1 MFAKV
6 SKNHRFQVAIFF
18 GLLSSLVACG
28 VKGPPR
34 PPERSAELGRG
45 QPSFTRATEQFAF
58 PDVPSPDGTPQPTKK
73 QQSGESN

>member
-1 MFAKV
+1 MFAIV
-6 SKNHRFQVAIFF
+6 SKAVRFKAAVLFV
-18 GLLSSLVACG
+18 LLSSLAACG

-58 PDVPSPDGTPQPTKK
+58 PDVPSPDGTPQPAKK
-73 QQSGESN
+73 QQGGDAN